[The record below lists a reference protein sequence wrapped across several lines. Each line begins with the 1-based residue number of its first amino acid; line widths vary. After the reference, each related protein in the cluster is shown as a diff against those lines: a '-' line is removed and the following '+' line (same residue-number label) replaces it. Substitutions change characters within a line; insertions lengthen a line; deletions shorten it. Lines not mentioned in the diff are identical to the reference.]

1 MDTIR
6 AYRDRDALNYSYIKR
21 IIGASDI
28 DDDELVIAPGER
40 KHITMG
46 QLVDLM
52 LSYPEELINDNLYFY
67 KYEKPSD
74 TIIQIIYNAY
84 TGSGDITDDEL
95 LASIDKFGYVGNRS
109 WDNQRKLQEIKAKGE
124 DYINFLFTSK
134 DKLIISED
142 EYTTARLI
150 LSNLKTSDNTK
161 NLILAEGQHQLPL
174 YTTMYDVDCKALLD
188 KLIFKHDNT
197 IAPIIQ
203 PIDFKITSGSLQS
216 WKYVARKFRY
226 DIQASWYTE
235 IIKRVYPF
243 HTILPFKFIVGSANP
258 NIKPYVYIC
267 TDEDLSIGKMGFRR
281 YRTIRYNETDKKTKT
296 VEDILGW
303 MQGLHVYKT
312 MKELNLTDTFDI
324 QGHYNNRTENLN
336 LWL

>member
-52 LSYPEELINDNLYFY
+52 LSYPEDLINDNLYFY

-74 TIIQIIYNAY
+74 TIIQIIYNAFSQ
-84 TGSGDITDDEL
+84 SGDISDDEL
-95 LASIDKFGYVGNRS
+95 RASIDKFGYVGNRS
-109 WDNQRKLQEIKAKGE
+109 WDNQRKLQEVKSKGE

-134 DKLIISED
+134 NKLIISEE

-150 LSNLKTSDNTK
+150 VSNLKTSDNTK
-161 NLILAEGQHQLPL
+161 DLILTEGQHQLPL
-174 YTTMYDVDCKALLD
+174 YATMYDVDCKALPD
-188 KLIFKHDNT
+188 KIIFGEDT
-197 IAPIIQ
+197 IQ

-226 DIQASWYTE
+226 DLQASFYSFILQT
-235 IIKRVYPF
+235 VYPF

-267 TDEDLSIGKMGFRR
+267 TDEDLSIGK
-281 YRTIRYNETDKKTKT
+281 
-296 VEDILGW
+296 V
-303 MQGLHVYKT
+303 
-312 MKELNLTDTFDI
+312 
-324 QGHYNNRTENLN
+324 
-336 LWL
+336 

>member
-1 MDTIR
+1 MDMIK

-52 LSYPEELINDNLYFY
+52 LSYPEDLINDNLYFY

-74 TIIQIIYNAY
+74 TIIQIIYSAFNQ
-84 TGSGDITDDEL
+84 SGDISDDEL

-109 WDNQRKLQEIKAKGE
+109 WDNQRKLQEIKSKGE
-124 DYINFLFTSK
+124 DYINFLLTSK
-134 DKLIISED
+134 NKLIISEE

-150 LSNLKTSDNTK
+150 VSNLKTSDNTK
-161 NLILAEGQHQLPL
+161 DLILAEGQHQLPL
-174 YTTMYDVDCKALLD
+174 YANMYDVDCKALPD
-188 KLIFKHDNT
+188 KLIFT
-197 IAPIIQ
+197 GSTVQ

-216 WKYVARKFRY
+216 WKYVARKFRF
-226 DIQASWYTE
+226 DIQASFYSSILQT
-235 IIKRVYPF
+235 VYPF

-267 TDEDLSIGKMGFRR
+267 TDEDLSIGKVGFTR
-281 YRTIRYNETDKKTKT
+281 YRTIRYNETDKKVKT
-296 VEDILGW
+296 TEQISGW
-303 MQGLHVYKT
+303 LQGITIYKV

-324 QGHYNNRTENLN
+324 QGYYNNRTEKLN

>member
-28 DDDELVIAPGER
+28 DDDELIIAPGER

-74 TIIQIIYNAY
+74 TIIQIIYNTY
-84 TGSGDITDDEL
+84 NGSGDITDDEL

-134 DKLIISED
+134 DKLIISEE
-142 EYTTARLI
+142 EYSTARLI

-161 NLILAEGQHQLPL
+161 DLILAEGQHQLPL
-174 YTTMYDVDCKALLD
+174 YTTMYDVDCKALPD
-188 KLIFKHDNT
+188 KLIFTDST
-197 IAPIIQ
+197 VQ

-226 DIQASWYTE
+226 DIQSSFYSSVLQAS
-235 IIKRVYPF
+235 YPF
-243 HTILPFKFIVGSANP
+243 LEVLPFKFIVGSANP

-303 MQGLHVYKT
+303 LQGLTIYKT
-312 MKELNLTDTFDI
+312 LKELNLTDTFDI

>member
-52 LSYPEELINDNLYFY
+52 LSYPEDLINDNLYFY

-74 TIIQIIYNAY
+74 TIIQIIYNAFSQ
-84 TGSGDITDDEL
+84 SGDISDDEL
-95 LASIDKFGYVGNRS
+95 RASIDKFGYVGNRS
-109 WDNQRKLQEIKAKGE
+109 WDNQRKLQEVKSKGE

-134 DKLIISED
+134 NKLIISEE
-142 EYTTARLI
+142 EYTTAKLI
-150 LSNLKTSDNTK
+150 VSNLKTSDNTK
-161 NLILAEGQHQLPL
+161 DLILTEGQHQLPL
-174 YTTMYDVDCKALLD
+174 YATMYDVDCKALPD
-188 KLIFKHDNT
+188 KIIFGEDT
-197 IAPIIQ
+197 IQ

-226 DIQASWYTE
+226 DIQASFYTS
-235 IIKRVYPF
+235 ILQTVYPF

-267 TDEDLSIGKMGFRR
+267 TDEDLSIGKVGFTR
-281 YRTIRYNETDKKTKT
+281 YRTIRYNETDKKVKT
-296 VEDILGW
+296 TEQISGW
-303 MQGLHVYKT
+303 LQGITIYKV

-324 QGHYNNRTENLN
+324 QGYYNNRTENLN